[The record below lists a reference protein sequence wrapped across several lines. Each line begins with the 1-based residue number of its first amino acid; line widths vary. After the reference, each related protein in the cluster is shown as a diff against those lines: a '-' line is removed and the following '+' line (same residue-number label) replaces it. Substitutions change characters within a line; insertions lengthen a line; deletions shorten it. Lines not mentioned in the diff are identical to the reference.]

1 MEPCPNAQTGTPSP
15 MTSTTLV
22 SNLRRR
28 GATPPAWPF
37 VLARR
42 LGIGVG
48 VTASILAGMI
58 VFGVSPPPPEM
69 HAVDDVAVAAALREP
84 MAPVQRFAAR
94 DGTRLAYRAYLPPL
108 SSPPPIVAVL
118 IHGSGGSSVNMNV
131 LGRAVAAAGTPAFAP
146 DIRGQGLSGRRGD
159 IDYVGQQEDD
169 LADLVALIRK
179 RYPNAKLVLAGH
191 SSGGGFALRVAGE
204 PIGRA
209 FSRFI
214 LLAPNLGHNA
224 ISSRPASGGW
234 VSVYGPRIAAL
245 SLLNRVGI
253 SAFNGLPVL
262 AFALPEGSERA
273 QLTRFWSYRMVNNFG
288 PHGETSLV
296 PGAYRRDAERAP
308 GPVSLLVGAH
318 DESFYADRYAA
329 AFAGVRPSVR
339 VQILPGVGHM
349 GLVSDPSA
357 VPSVVAAIQKAP

>member
-1 MEPCPNAQTGTPSP
+1 MTTATLFPNLQ
-15 MTSTTLV
+15 
-22 SNLRRR
+22 
-28 GATPPAWPF
+28 PAALKSKSWP
-37 VLARR
+37 LALGRR
-42 LGIGVG
+42 LAIG
-48 VTASILAGMI
+48 TAVAGTVLAGMI
-58 VFGVSPPPPEM
+58 IFGVSPPPPTM
-69 HAVDDVAVAAALREP
+69 HAVNDVAAAAALREP

-94 DGTRLAYRAYLPPL
+94 DGTMLAYRAYLPTL

-131 LGRAVAAAGTPAFAP
+131 LGRALAAAGTPAFAP

-159 IDYVGQQEDD
+159 VDYIGQQEDD

-191 SSGGGFALRVAGE
+191 SSGGGFVLRVAGE
-204 PIGRA
+204 SIGRA
-209 FSRFI
+209 FNRFV
-214 LLAPNLGHNA
+214 LLAPQLGHNA
-224 ISSRPASGGW
+224 VSTRPGWGGW
-234 VSVYGPRIAAL
+234 VRVYQPRIAAL
-245 SLLNRVGI
+245 SILNRVGI

-262 AFALPEGSERA
+262 AFALPEGSEREH
-273 QLTRFWSYRMVNNFG
+273 LTRFWSYRMVNNFG

-308 GPVSLLVGAH
+308 GPVGVLVGAQ
-318 DESFYADRYAA
+318 DESFYADRYGA
-329 AFAGVRPSVR
+329 AFAGVHPAVK

-357 VPSVVAAIQKAP
+357 VPSVIAAIRKAP

>member
-1 MEPCPNAQTGTPSP
+1 MTTSILVPDVRPALDKSTP
-15 MTSTTLV
+15 
-22 SNLRRR
+22 
-28 GATPPAWPF
+28 WP
-37 VLARR
+37 VALARR
-42 LGIGVG
+42 LAIGVV
-48 VTASILAGMI
+48 VTGSVLAGMI

-69 HAVDDVAVAAALREP
+69 HAVDDVAVAAARREP

-94 DGTRLAYRAYLPPL
+94 DGAMLAYRAYLPSL
-108 SSPPPIVAVL
+108 SVPPPIVAVL

-131 LGRAVAAAGTPAFAP
+131 LGRALAAAGTPAYAP

-159 IDYVGQQEDD
+159 VDYIGQQEDD
-169 LADLVALIRK
+169 LADFVAVIRK
-179 RYPNAKLVLAGH
+179 RYPHAKLVLAGH

-204 PIGRA
+204 PLGRA
-209 FSRFI
+209 FSRFV

-234 VSVYGPRIAAL
+234 VRVYGPRIAAL
-245 SLLNRVGI
+245 SILNRLGI

-262 AFALPEGSERA
+262 AFALPEGSERLH
-273 QLTRFWSYRMVNNFG
+273 LTRFWSYRMVNNFG

-296 PGAYRRDAERAP
+296 PGAYRRDAEQAP
-308 GPVSLLVGAH
+308 GPVSVLVGAD
-318 DESFYADRYAA
+318 DESFYANRYAA

-339 VQILPGVGHM
+339 VRILPRVGHM

-357 VPSVVAAIQKAP
+357 VPSVIAAIQKAP